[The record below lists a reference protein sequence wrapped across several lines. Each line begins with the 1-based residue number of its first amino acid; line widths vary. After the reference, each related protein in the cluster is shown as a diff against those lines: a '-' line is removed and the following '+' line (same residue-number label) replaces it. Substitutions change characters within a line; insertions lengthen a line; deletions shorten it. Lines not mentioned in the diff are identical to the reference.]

1 MNSDKPPRTGK
12 VIKAA
17 ASGGARIVEAPVY
30 DARLEAERLL
40 ADARERAERLLADA
54 EQEAERL
61 RSKATAEGRERGL
74 QAVTELLVGA
84 RMAAARSRAGAE
96 AELRTLGVRIAEKIL
111 GRELALNPE
120 AIADV
125 TAQALSHAGDPREVV
140 VRAHPDDLAALERG
154 KPRLVEKLKH
164 ARAVT
169 LRADESVRRGGCLVE
184 TELGVVDARLS
195 TQLEA
200 IERALRGE
208 PE

>member
-1 MNSDKPPRTGK
+1 MSDKPRSK

-40 ADARERAERLLADA
+40 SEARARAEQLIADA
-54 EQEAERL
+54 EHEAERL
-61 RSKATAEGRERGL
+61 RQKATAEGRERGL

-84 RMAAARSRAGAE
+84 RMAAARSRGGAE
-96 AELRTLGVRIAEKIL
+96 AELRTLAVRIAEKIL
-111 GRELALNPE
+111 GRELTLKPDAVVDVAARALE
-120 AIADV
+120 
-125 TAQALSHAGDPREVV
+125 HAGDPREVV

-154 KPRLVEKLKH
+154 KPRLVEKCKS
-164 ARAVT
+164 AQAVT
-169 LRADESVRRGGCLVE
+169 LKPDESVRRGGCLVE